1 LEDLLLQIVDQT
13 SGVFSYGIVFVVL
26 LLCGLGVPLPEDI
39 SLILGGYLVH
49 DGKAQLAL
57 MMATGFL
64 GILLGD
70 TIIFLAG
77 RRIGSQIGNK
87 PQGFFARIV
96 TPEKRAR
103 VEGLFHRHGEKIV
116 LLARFMPGVR
126 AVTFFTAGSVR
137 MKYRRFVLFDGLAA
151 LVSAPVFV
159 WLGYRFGGELEVLI
173 DNVRRG
179 QTRVVVGLF
188 TLVVSYVG
196 YLLWKRRRE
205 KALADAEKAALI
217 ATATGSIATAESLGV
232 SRSTLPRDKASS
244 L

>member
-1 LEDLLLQIVDQT
+1 MEDLLLQLVDQT
-13 SGVFSYGIVFVVL
+13 SGVFSYGIVFLVL

-49 DGKAQLAL
+49 DGKAQLWL
-57 MMATGFL
+57 MMIVGFL

-70 TIIFLAG
+70 SIIFFAG

-116 LLARFMPGVR
+116 MLARFMPGVR

-137 MKYRRFVLFDGLAA
+137 MKYSHFVLFDGLAA

-159 WLGYRFGGELEVLI
+159 YLGFRFGGELETLI
-173 DNVRRG
+173 DNVRKG
-179 QTRVVVGLF
+179 QTRVVIGLVVA
-188 TLVVSYVG
+188 VVSYVG
-196 YLLWKRRRE
+196 YLVWKSRRD
-205 KALADAEKAALI
+205 KALAAAEKAALS
-217 ATATGSIATAESLGV
+217 AMAQGSEVRAPASVGAPN
-232 SRSTLPRDKASS
+232 LPADKVG